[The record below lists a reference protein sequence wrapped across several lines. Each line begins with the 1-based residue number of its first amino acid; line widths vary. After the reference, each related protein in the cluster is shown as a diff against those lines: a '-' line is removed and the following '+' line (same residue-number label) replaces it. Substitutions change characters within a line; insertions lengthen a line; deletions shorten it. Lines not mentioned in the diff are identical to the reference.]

1 MADPAQVPSPR
12 LRVVIVDAD
21 DRVRESL
28 AGILDACAIERVEVL
43 GTAGDAATALAL
55 LTATRPRVVILDPR
69 LPDLDGAVAFIRAA
83 RAALPEVCIL
93 ALSWSDAMGH
103 AALEAGADGYVRKTY
118 RSSEL
123 VAAVIATTDACS

>member
-1 MADPAQVPSPR
+1 MATSLPVHSPR

-28 AGILDACAIERVEVL
+28 AGILGLCAADGVDVL
-43 GTAGDAATALAL
+43 GTAGDAAAALAL
-55 LTATRPRVVILDPR
+55 VRAVRPRVVILDPR
-69 LPDLDGAVAFIRAA
+69 LPDLDGAIAFIGAA

-93 ALSWSDAMGH
+93 AMSWSDAMGH
-103 AALEAGADGYVRKTY
+103 AALDAGADGYVRKTY

-123 VAAVIATTDACS
+123 VTAVIAATDACS